1 MLADG
6 AAVPLDGNIM
16 MVAEAEFAFTFARAL
31 PRRENPYT
39 QDEVLGAVESLHPA
53 IEVPDS
59 RYNDFATVGA
69 PQLIAD
75 TACADWFVLGAP
87 TAADWRS
94 RDLASHVVA
103 AFRNGEKV
111 ATGSGANVLGD
122 PRIAL
127 AWLVNEL
134 RTYADGISAGQFV
147 TTGTCV
153 IPVPI
158 QRGDKIRVDFGEFGT
173 RERTRLASRR
183 SHSCARGTMVDVGVR
198 LVHDPHSLRRALSQM
213 YTRGPATSF
222 ATSSSLRRQKEH
234 ASLRLN
240 ITPSLI
246 PVSMRLRVDEITDLG
261 RAFPVEANQILRL
274 RSGRTELSQHGRHLA
289 SMIRRVVDDVLQHVS
304 EHRLHLLAV

>member
-1 MLADG
+1 VVGWKIAATSPAGQTHIGVDGPLGGPLLANRVLADG

-31 PRRENPYT
+31 PRREDPYT

-59 RYNDFATVGA
+59 RYNDFAAVGA

-75 TACADWFVLGAP
+75 TACADYFVLGAP

-134 RTYADGISAGQFV
+134 RTCGDGILAGQFV

-153 IPVPI
+153 KPVPI
-158 QRGDKIRVDFGEFGT
+158 QRGDTVRVDFGEFGT
-173 RERTRLASRR
+173 TN
-183 SHSCARGTMVDVGVR
+183 VV
-198 LVHDPHSLRRALSQM
+198 
-213 YTRGPATSF
+213 
-222 ATSSSLRRQKEH
+222 
-234 ASLRLN
+234 
-240 ITPSLI
+240 LI
-246 PVSMRLRVDEITDLG
+246 
-261 RAFPVEANQILRL
+261 
-274 RSGRTELSQHGRHLA
+274 
-289 SMIRRVVDDVLQHVS
+289 
-304 EHRLHLLAV
+304 

>member
-1 MLADG
+1 MTEHSGSAGEILWQHWQRRTRIDRLPPDCRPADRAAGYSAQKEIVRFSGQDVVGWKIAATSPAGQKHIGVDGPLAGPLLANRVLADG

-16 MVAEAEFAFTFARAL
+16 MVAEAEFAFKFARAL
-31 PRRENPYT
+31 PRREDPYT

-59 RYNDFATVGA
+59 RYNDFAAVGA

-75 TACADWFVLGAP
+75 TACADYFVLGAP
-87 TAADWRS
+87 TAADWRA

-134 RTYADGISAGQFV
+134 RTYGDGMLAGQFV

-158 QRGDKIRVDFGEFGT
+158 QRGDKVRVDFGEFGST
-173 RERTRLASRR
+173 NA
-183 SHSCARGTMVDVGVR
+183 
-198 LVHDPHSLRRALSQM
+198 Q
-213 YTRGPATSF
+213 
-222 ATSSSLRRQKEH
+222 
-234 ASLRLN
+234 
-240 ITPSLI
+240 LI
-246 PVSMRLRVDEITDLG
+246 
-261 RAFPVEANQILRL
+261 
-274 RSGRTELSQHGRHLA
+274 
-289 SMIRRVVDDVLQHVS
+289 
-304 EHRLHLLAV
+304 